1 MTLLTLA
8 KRRAA
13 GQREGST
20 ALIHVSDIKMDDE
33 RSQQDLGVK
42 TKAGK
47 CTLDPF

>member
-1 MTLLTLA
+1 MSLLTLA

-20 ALIHVSDIKMDDE
+20 ALIHVSDIKMDE